1 LEKNM
6 KVADRILIITD
17 LLVGALYADQAMT
30 GEEDEAA
37 RRLLA
42 DLLCTTV
49 GELPGHVDERIRAF
63 RAESFDLGA
72 SARAFLEDPPM
83 AKRRLLELVS
93 QMAHADGVLDL
104 SEDQFLRDLAQ
115 HLGMEPAEYED
126 LVLDYEIEELRLS
139 FNELRGKPQSSV
151 PPPVPQTG

>member
-1 LEKNM
+1 M

-17 LLVGALYADQAMT
+17 LLVGALYADETMT

-42 DLLCTTV
+42 DLLCI
-49 GELPGHVDERIRAF
+49 GPEALPAHVDERIRGF
-63 RAESFDLGA
+63 RPETFDLGA
-72 SARAFLEDPPM
+72 TARAFLEDPPM

-115 HLGMEPAEYED
+115 HLGMEPSEYQD
-126 LVLDYEIEELRLS
+126 LVLDYEIEELRAS
-139 FNELRGKPQSSV
+139 FRELRGKPQSSV
-151 PPPVPQTG
+151 PPPVPDEP